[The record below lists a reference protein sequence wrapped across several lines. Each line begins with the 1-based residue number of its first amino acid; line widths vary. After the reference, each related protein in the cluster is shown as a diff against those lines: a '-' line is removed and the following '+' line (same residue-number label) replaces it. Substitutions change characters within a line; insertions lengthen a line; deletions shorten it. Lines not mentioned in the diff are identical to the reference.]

1 MTEEERKAEEKRR
14 KEKFLSVIA
23 WLYADGYAEGSSRVA
38 SSYGFEPKVVAAA
51 ADSMEDRLRLRITQI
66 TESLTVYTDKL
77 EAKAAE
83 LRAAGEEGAA
93 LEIKLS
99 SFADDL
105 ANKKSQQIAEIEH
118 GTGRIH
124 GAAET
129 MNESGLDFEWRFP
142 HFDLG
147 RDHDECPVCEAIRE
161 GAPYTAEEAEAEG
174 FPDLPHPHC
183 DHGWVIVP
191 KGQETQTEQFP
202 QLPDVPR
209 FVGGRRS

>member
-1 MTEEERKAEEKRR
+1 MTADERKEEERR
-14 KEKFLSVIA
+14 KDRFMAVIA
-23 WLYADGYAEGSSRVA
+23 WLYSDGYAEGSSRVA
-38 SSYGFEPKVVAAA
+38 AEYGFDPKVVAGAA
-51 ADSMEDRLRLRITQI
+51 EVMEDRLRVRIRI
-66 TESLTVYTDKL
+66 LEESLKTYSTKI
-77 EAKAAE
+77 EERAAE
-83 LRAAGEEGAA
+83 LRADGATA
-93 LEIKLS
+93 AELEIKLNA
-99 SFADDL
+99 FADDL
-105 ANKKSQQIAEIEH
+105 ANKKAPKIAEIEH

-129 MNESGLDFEWRFP
+129 MNESGEEFEWRFP

-174 FPDLPHPHC
+174 FPDLPHPNC

-202 QLPDVPR
+202 QLPEVPR
-209 FVGGRRS
+209 YVGGGRR